1 MLVSAGRLEGRHD
14 FPAAWRLHAEQM
26 LPLLPRRLDTS
37 LSRRLSPL
45 AAHEHLVAVARA
57 LPSRER
63 LTLVFTGPL
72 TNLAAALDL
81 WPELEDRIERLYWM
95 GGAVD
100 VPGNV
105 SPPEAPGADGSAE
118 WNCYW

>member
-1 MLVSAGRLEGRHD
+1 VLVSAGRLQERHE
-14 FPAAWRLHAEQM
+14 FPAAWRLHAQQM
-26 LPLLPRRLDTS
+26 LPLLQPGPS
-37 LSRRLSPL
+37 SSRRLSPL

-57 LPSRER
+57 LPSRDR

-81 WPELEDRIERLYWM
+81 WPELEQRIERLFWM
-95 GGAVD
+95 GGALD

-105 SPPEAPGADGSAE
+105 CPPEAPGADGSAE